1 MIPHLL
7 SGSRRKQR
15 AFLLSVCM
23 LSFTIIATAQ
33 EPAEPFRFGKFDL
46 ELLDQ
51 VKQLDKKFDD
61 QGLVYKDAEM
71 NAYLDRIGHTLI
83 KGEEKLEN
91 VDWQFHILRDPSV
104 NAFALPNGSVYV
116 FTGLLARMENE
127 SQLAAILAHEIV
139 HVRNR
144 HTYRSYRSYRKKTLT
159 VNLLTAA
166 AGLAGAEGLGIAA
179 QFILTISVIG
189 YSRDLEKEADLDG
202 AELICESPYDPEAMV
217 GALECLQQPYDVDLD
232 GEPFYSDHPKTKDRV
247 NYVREFLA
255 KSAAKS
261 AAGREEQKSGT
272 NKEKYQL
279 DIAGLTR
286 HNIQLDIDDGRYRTA
301 VTLGKRL
308 IEIQPSAA
316 NHTALADAY
325 AALGPRA
332 FEPTAEERSDKGK
345 GEARKRRNKLTLVE
359 EERNL
364 ASTPS
369 GGELQKANYE
379 ESEKLYR
386 RALES
391 DPGFAMAWRGLGA
404 LFEKRDQS
412 QNAIDAYRKYIEL
425 RPSAMDRLLIM
436 RRIKNLET
444 KLVPGAEKQQ

>member
-15 AFLLSVCM
+15 AFLLAVCL

-33 EPAEPFRFGKFDL
+33 EQAEPFRFGKFDL

-51 VKQLDKKFDD
+51 VKQLDKKFED
-61 QGLVYKDAEM
+61 QGLVYKDAEL
-71 NAYLDRIGHTLI
+71 NAYLERIGRTLI
-83 KGEEKLEN
+83 NGEEKIEN

-116 FTGLLARMENE
+116 HTGLLARLENE

-139 HVRNR
+139 HIRNR

-202 AELICESPYDPEAMV
+202 AELMFESPYDAQAMV
-217 GALECLQQPYDVDLD
+217 EALDCLQQPYEVDLY
-232 GEPFYSDHPKTKDRV
+232 GEPFYGDHPKTKDRV

-255 KSAAKS
+255 KSGGSSK
-261 AAGREEQKSGT
+261 GQKSGT

-279 DIAGLTR
+279 DIVGLTR
-286 HNIQLDIDDGRYRTA
+286 HNIQIDIDDGLYRTA

-308 IEIQPSAA
+308 IEVQPSAA

-325 AALGPRA
+325 AALGPRT
-332 FEPTAEERSDKGK
+332 FEPTAEERSNKGK
-345 GEARKRRNKLTLVE
+345 GEARKLRNKLTLLE
-359 EERNL
+359 EERKL
-364 ASTPS
+364 ASTPT
-369 GGELQKANYE
+369 GVELQKANYE

-391 DPGFAMAWRGLGA
+391 DPDFALAWRGLGA
-404 LFEKRDQS
+404 LCEKRDQS

-425 RPSAMDRLLIM
+425 QPSAMDRLQIM
-436 RRIKNLET
+436 RRIKNLEA
-444 KLVPGAEKQQ
+444 KLDPGVEKQQ